1 MAKIESMA
9 LNVVLQLAKAELMSA
24 YRTDKVEIKGVG
36 FDEDACEDDE
46 DGERSLMVN
55 AVIFPDEECF
65 KKDRGFHPWLMTWD
79 EESCEFSTIMRW
91 DQEETDGEYMA
102 YVGQNVGVD
111 EIDTDL
117 EDKDL
122 DKELKTHVNTIRMDY
137 PFKVEHNGTY
147 NVYPITEAKT
157 WRELIQAIMDVCK
170 REYEAGNNAAP
181 HALTDYVI
189 ETIEVHP
196 GGLATIGI
204 GS

>member
-91 DQEETDGEYMA
+91 DQED
-102 YVGQNVGVD
+102 D
-111 EIDTDL
+111 E
-117 EDKDL
+117 
-122 DKELKTHVNTIRMDY
+122 
-137 PFKVEHNGTY
+137 
-147 NVYPITEAKT
+147 
-157 WRELIQAIMDVCK
+157 
-170 REYEAGNNAAP
+170 
-181 HALTDYVI
+181 
-189 ETIEVHP
+189 
-196 GGLATIGI
+196 
-204 GS
+204 